1 MSTEKIYIPYYV
13 SDDKFTATTVSPRLL
28 FYNGTKSSIKWYVN
42 DANSEQYA
50 EVYPYFSNYSG
61 AITSED
67 SKSLL
72 FYNEDPEFGVVPT
85 DSLYTKFWSKYI
97 STLYDPSTRIL
108 SAKSLIPLSEYFK
121 LTLNDII
128 EFRGNYYH
136 LRSINNYNLNTGEC
150 DIELLGP
157 IIYDS
162 LNINIP
168 LYIEFPT
175 VFLTSW
181 STAGYHL
188 TINGNVSSEGSSE
201 LTSVGIVW
209 SNLVIEPEL
218 DDNVIAVETALGDF
232 VVNFTIS
239 DSTEYFFRVY
249 ASNEYGTSYSD
260 TIYVYKTS
268 ADILPTVQ
276 TLSMSNITNDDATFN
291 LNLSDIGD
299 SSVVELGWV
308 YSNSITTP
316 TTSNGKKVLSSSL
329 TIGNHSKN
337 VSNTFIIGNTYY
349 VRAYAKNSYG
359 TSYGSVTTFSPVNK
373 TYTFKLLFSNQSSH
387 RVNEGEF
394 IFNIIKDP
402 NNFPSY
408 EQTITPAA
416 EAYTNYEYTFTT
428 SVTNKDNFAFSMEI
442 PGDVGEYIGFE
453 ICPEG
458 YCYAVL
464 MNEYG
469 DPVDGID
476 YNFGGVD
483 NTWDPGNEQYP
494 YAYSEFNIVDDAG
507 GDIIIFYVNLLDK
520 Y

>member
-1 MSTEKIYIPYYV
+1 MNTEKIYIPYYV

-28 FYNGTKSSIKWYVN
+28 FYNGTKNSIKWYVN

-61 AITSED
+61 SITSEG

-72 FYNEDPEFGVVPT
+72 FYNEDPEFGVIPT
-85 DSLYTKFWSKYI
+85 DSLYSKFWGKYI

-108 SAKSLIPLSEYFK
+108 SAKSLIPLSEYFN

-136 LRSINNYNLNTGEC
+136 LRAINNYNLNTGEC

-162 LNINIP
+162 LNIDIP

-181 STAGYHL
+181 YTDGYKL
-188 TINGNVSSEGSSE
+188 TINGNIASEGSSE
-201 LTSVGIVW
+201 LSSVGVVW
-209 SNLVIEPEL
+209 SNAVIEPEL
-218 DDNVIAVETALGDF
+218 DDNVITGETALGNF
-232 VVNFTIS
+232 VVNFTIM
-239 DSTEYFFRVY
+239 DSTEYYFRVF
-249 ASNEYGTSYSD
+249 ATNKYGTSYSQ
-260 TIYVYKTS
+260 TIYVYKTA
-268 ADILPTVQ
+268 ADILPGVQ

-291 LNLSDIGD
+291 LNLSDMGD
-299 SSVVELGWV
+299 SSVTELGWV
-308 YSNSITTP
+308 YSSYYTTP
-316 TTSNGKKVLSSSL
+316 TTSKGTKVLSSSL
-329 TIGNHSKN
+329 TIGNHSKT
-337 VSNTFIIGNTYY
+337 VSDTFNIGNTYY
-349 VRAYAKNSYG
+349 VRAYAINSYG
-359 TSYGSVTTFSPVNK
+359 TSYGDVISFVPVNK
-373 TYTFKLLFSNQSSH
+373 QYTFKFLFSNQSSH
-387 RVNEGEF
+387 LVTEGEF
-394 IFNIIKDP
+394 IFNILKYP
-402 NNFPSY
+402 YNFPVH
-408 EQTITPAA
+408 ERTISLGANP
-416 EAYTNYEYTFTT
+416 YTNVEYTFTT
-428 SVTNKDNFAFSMEI
+428 SITNQDYLAFSMEI
-442 PGDVGEYIGFE
+442 PGYVGEYIGFE

-458 YCYAVL
+458 NCYAVL

-494 YAYSEFNIVDDAG
+494 YAYSEFSVKNDAG
-507 GDIIIFYVNLLDK
+507 GNVVIFYVNLLDK
-520 Y
+520 